1 MKIENPYLKILIEK
15 YISLIVI
22 PIVIVSGI
30 FLYAYVKGIAI
41 KNECEVAPTVVF
53 FFYIVFF
60 GIQIILML
68 NHVTKENY
76 PEAFNKAIRLIVI
89 FAVSEA
95 YIHLLADDFTRKLEN
110 FHNEKRYYLRQL
122 EIVVTRWPD
131 GKGSLYNY
139 GDFRIGGSQYEYGV
153 FRGEGSYTC
162 SIYYDGSDSL
172 LDPSD
177 DHRGLGTVRNI
188 HSNGYVEKIGQIP
201 IKIKKIEPK
210 FYYVCRDLHNKT
222 MFNTTIEDNK

>member
-60 GIQIILML
+60 TIQIILILMQ
-68 NHVTKENY
+68 VTKNNY
-76 PEAFNKAIRLIVI
+76 AEAFGKAIRLIII

-95 YIHLLADDFTRKLEN
+95 YMHLLTHDFTRKLEN
-110 FHNEKRYYLRQL
+110 FHKEKRYYLRQL
-122 EIVVTRWPD
+122 EIQATGGRD
-131 GKGSLYNY
+131 GKGSLYDY
-139 GDFRIGGSQYEYGV
+139 GQFRIGGGTLYKYGV
-153 FRGEGSYTC
+153 TRGEDSYTC
-162 SIYYDGSDSL
+162 SIFYDESDTL
-172 LDPSD
+172 LDASD
-177 DHRGLGTVRNI
+177 GHRGLSYSGTL
-188 HSNGYVEKIGQIP
+188 GEKKIGDIP
-201 IKIKKIEPK
+201 IKITKIAPK
-210 FYYVCRDLHNKT
+210 FYYVCRDSDHIKKVK
-222 MFNTTIEDNK
+222 E